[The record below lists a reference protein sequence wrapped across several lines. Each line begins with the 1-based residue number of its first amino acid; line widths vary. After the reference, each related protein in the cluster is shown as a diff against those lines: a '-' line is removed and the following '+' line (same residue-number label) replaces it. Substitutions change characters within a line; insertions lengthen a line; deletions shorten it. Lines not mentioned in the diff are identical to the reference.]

1 MPAARRAPARESA
14 PAAVRLAGTTL
25 AASMAA
31 KLTSGCT
38 STIRHDLGERT

>member
-1 MPAARRAPARESA
+1 MPAARRASARDVA

-25 AASMAA
+25 EASMAA

-38 STIRHDLGERT
+38 STIRHERGDRT